1 MNRNEITFYKEI
13 EPYIIRNKERNR
25 KRGLKNTLYDYRES
39 VKHKYQASGSMSLA
53 TLVRAGIAYQRAKEI
68 LGK

>member
-1 MNRNEITFYKEI
+1 MKRIEKAFYKEI

-39 VKHKYQASGSMSLA
+39 LKHKYQASASMSLA
-53 TLVRAGIAYQRAKEI
+53 VLVRAGISYTRAKEI
-68 LGK
+68 LDK